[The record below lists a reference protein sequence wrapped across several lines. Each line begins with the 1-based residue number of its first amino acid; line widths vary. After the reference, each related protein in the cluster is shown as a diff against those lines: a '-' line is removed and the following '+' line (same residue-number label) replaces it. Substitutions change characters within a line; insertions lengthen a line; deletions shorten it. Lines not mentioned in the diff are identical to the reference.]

1 MREWNERSKE
11 VAYLLNPAFCGRI
24 IYNTIKTYGD
34 VVHRAFP
41 FPLTY
46 LILPLV
52 LQRKTR
58 ELINSRTQML
68 IWTQR
73 YPETLI
79 DFPKRARELVPITNE
94 AVELLLQAGLLQL
107 TNNGEIEIVQTMKAL
122 SRTKYANDEIKD
134 CINKSEHIA
143 KWFAAAGKAETIFI
157 CLGVRP

>member
-1 MREWNERSKE
+1 MREWNDRSKE

-34 VVHRAFP
+34 KVHRAFP

-52 LQRKTR
+52 LQKNTR
-58 ELINSRTQML
+58 ELINSKTQML
-68 IWTQR
+68 IWAQR

-94 AVELLLQAGLLQL
+94 AIELLLQAGLLQL
-107 TNNGEIEIVQTMKAL
+107 TNNGELEIVQTIKAL
-122 SRTKYANDEIKD
+122 SKTKYTNDEIKD

-143 KWFAAAGKAETIFI
+143 KWFAATGKAETIFI
-157 CLGVRP
+157 CLGVKP

>member
-24 IYNTIKTYGD
+24 IYNTVKTYGETI
-34 VVHRAFP
+34 HRAFP

-52 LQRKTR
+52 LQKNSR

-94 AVELLLQAGLLQL
+94 AIELLLQAGLLQL
-107 TNNGEIEIVQTMKAL
+107 TNNGELEVVQTIKAL
-122 SRTKYANDEIKD
+122 SKTKYTNDEIKD
-134 CINKSEHIA
+134 CISKSEHIA
-143 KWFAAAGKAETIFI
+143 KWFATAGKAETIYI
-157 CLGVRP
+157 CLGVKP